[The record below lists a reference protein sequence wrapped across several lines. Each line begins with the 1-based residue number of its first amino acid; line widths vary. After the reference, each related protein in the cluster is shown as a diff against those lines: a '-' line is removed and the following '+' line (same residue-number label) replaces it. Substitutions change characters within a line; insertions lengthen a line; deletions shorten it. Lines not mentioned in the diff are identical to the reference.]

1 MFRKCVAIAF
11 GCVLSVVVFS
21 TSASAATLAGSNCQ
35 ANEASIGTTL
45 VSLRGPV
52 AGGMPDVI
60 PAAGV
65 ITSWSLNLI
74 PLGSSETEFAE
85 QLKVFRPTGT
95 PDQFEVVGE
104 SVRQVVAGGKVTTA
118 QTRVPVQAGD
128 LLGNS
133 VLASQGP
140 ASATGSLF
148 CITGDGG
155 DEAAFF
161 EGDPTVGTV
170 VTPSKTKAGTQ
181 NPMTVT
187 VEPDADGDGYG
198 DQTQDQC
205 PTDASAQGPCPV
217 PGSGGSSGPGSSGS
231 NASAAPAP
239 IALSGSA
246 TPRGGTVVVTVT
258 ASAQANVTV
267 AGAVALG
274 KGKVAKVGGGTQL
287 IAPGT
292 LAKFTIVLP
301 AKVKAA
307 LAHLPRGHKVS
318 LKLTASA
325 PGATAANLTAKLAG
339 QAKPHSHRHG
349 KGTH

>member
-11 GCVLSVVVFS
+11 ACVLSLAVWT

-104 SVRQVVAGGKVTTA
+104 SVRQVVAGGEVTTA
-118 QTRVPVQAGD
+118 QTRIPVQAGD

-161 EGDPTVGTV
+161 EGDPTVGAV
-170 VTPSKTKAGTQ
+170 VTPSKAKAGTQ

-205 PTDASAQGPCPV
+205 PTDASTPGPCPV
-217 PGSGGSSGPGSSGS
+217 PGSGGPSGASGSGSSGS
-231 NASAAPAP
+231 TAPTP

-246 TPRGGTVVVTVT
+246 TPRGRTVVVTVT

-267 AGAVALG
+267 AGTVALG
-274 KGKVAKVGGGTQL
+274 KGKVAKVGGGTQ
-287 IAPGT
+287 IVAPGS
-292 LAKFTIVLP
+292 LARFTIVLP
-301 AKVKAA
+301 AKVRSA
-307 LAHLPRGHKVS
+307 LTHLPHGRNLM
-318 LKLTASA
+318 LKLAATA
-325 PGATAANLTAKLAG
+325 PGATSTNLTAKLAG
-339 QAKPHSHRHG
+339 QAKARPRHARP
-349 KGTH
+349 